1 LMEPNQVRSLRLAG
15 GECEEAL
22 VRVTGVRGDPQIPD
36 HERRELDRIAD
47 TLRSAAVQIG
57 NLCDMM
63 GTGPRKGI

>member
-1 LMEPNQVRSLRLAG
+1 MRSLRLAG

-22 VRVTGVRGDPQIPD
+22 MRVTGVQGDPRIAD

-57 NLCDMM
+57 SLCDMM
-63 GTGPRKGI
+63 GTGPQKGI